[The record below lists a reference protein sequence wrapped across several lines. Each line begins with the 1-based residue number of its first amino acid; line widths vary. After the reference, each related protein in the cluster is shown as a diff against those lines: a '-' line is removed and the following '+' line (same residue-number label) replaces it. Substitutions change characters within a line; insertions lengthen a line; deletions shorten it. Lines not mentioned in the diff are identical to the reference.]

1 MYRNVTSREI
11 SMSSLKVVVMNFV
24 LSPENLCS
32 SIVTVLQGLV
42 HMASELQEVVAM
54 MLAISEIRNLRLQ
67 VVLEPRFELRPSALD
82 LLLPETP

>member
-24 LSPENLCS
+24 LSPETLCS

-42 HMASELQEVVAM
+42 HIASELQEVEAM
-54 MLAISEIRNLRLQ
+54 VLAISEIRNLRLQ
-67 VVLEPRFELRPSALD
+67 VVLELRFELSPSALD